1 VRPEQSAQNISK
13 PLGHHDDLKGEEILA
28 CEEAGIAPL
37 RAWKHLDE
45 IAHHEV

>member
-1 VRPEQSAQNISK
+1 VRLEQSAQNISEL
-13 PLGHHDDLKGEEILA
+13 PGHHGDLKGEEILA

-37 RAWKHLDE
+37 RAWRHLDE